1 MLCVGIDF
9 GSTYTTVSIY
19 REETGVPEAQTLSE
33 GGTPFIPSVLTLSK
47 GQIRVGREAKSMSMM
62 GRKKDMQTFRAF
74 KMMLAEENEDVL
86 MDRGFTV
93 EYTPETITESFLENV
108 LKQVLHNVHE
118 EKIDHL
124 VVGVPEIWNSTLTT
138 IDGRSR
144 LRDICR
150 SFPFVDKNGVQIVSE
165 PAAASAFFAYNF
177 RQMVGENFNGKLLL
191 VDYGG
196 GTLDIT
202 LNEVE
207 VRSDKNG
214 QEGMEIRIL
223 HRTGAG
229 ENEHRQ
235 IGKASIV
242 YMESLLEAAI
252 RQELPDMPIVH
263 DAHFYRALDALELQ
277 LQECTN
283 IIKGVFDEY
292 GTDPDDL
299 SEDEMDEDDFIFTEI
314 LYKGMDI
321 GISYQLMVEVYNDII
336 RDVFDEKM
344 EEVIQY
350 MKDKSIDYMNRNDQS
365 FKIVL
370 VGGFGNY
377 YLVKKQMTDKFQFSS
392 SDERQKNIIRKR
404 EDCEKAISL
413 GAALLASNV
422 LRIRNTAPYSI
433 GIRVRDEERISLT
446 YGLHYNQDIDFNK
459 VYMQRDAYGN
469 LVVMVSVTGD
479 INGFIINLRDDDRYA
494 MEMYPKEE
502 IRKRLKQAITNTD
515 GTAVI
520 GFSLDSSGVISL
532 HIYDYDIFTEKIGTK
547 GHVIELTNFRELF
560 DMQTVKKVYKY
571 DGI

>member
-1 MLCVGIDF
+1 MLCVGVDF
-9 GSTYTTVSIY
+9 GSTYTTVSVY
-19 REETGVPEAQTLSE
+19 DVETGKLEAQTLSE
-33 GGTPFIPSVLTLSK
+33 GGTPFIPSVMTVSK
-47 GQIRVGREAKSMSMM
+47 GQVSVGREAKKMSMM
-62 GRKKDMQTFRAF
+62 GHKKGMQSFRAF
-74 KMMLAEENEDVL
+74 KMMLAEDNQEVL
-86 MDRGFTV
+86 MDRGFTA
-93 EYTPETITESFLENV
+93 EYTPEHVTAEFLENV
-108 LKQVLHNVHE
+108 LKQVIDNIGE
-118 EKIDHL
+118 KKIDHL
-124 VVGVPEIWNSTLTT
+124 VLGVPEIWNSTLTT

-150 SFPFVDKNGVQIVSE
+150 SFPFVERDGVQVVSE

-177 RQMVGENFNGKLLL
+177 RQMVDKNFNGKILL

-207 VRSDKNG
+207 VRPDKNG
-214 QEGMEIRIL
+214 QEGMEIRVL
-223 HRTGAG
+223 YRTGAG
-229 ENEHRQ
+229 ENEQRQ

-252 RQELPDMPIVH
+252 RQELPDRDIKH
-263 DAHFYRALDALELQ
+263 DIHFYRALDELEEQ

-283 IIKGVFDEY
+283 LIKNVFDQY
-292 GTDPDDL
+292 GTDSEDL
-299 SEDEMDEDDFIFTEI
+299 AEDEMDEEDYIFTEI
-314 LYKGMDI
+314 PYCGMYI
-321 GISYQLMVEVYNDII
+321 GISYQLMVEVYDRVI
-336 RDVFDEKM
+336 RKVFDEKM
-344 EEVIQY
+344 EEVIEY
-350 MKDKSIDYMNRNDQS
+350 MREKKIDYMNRNDQS

-377 YLVKKQMTDKFQFSS
+377 YLVKKQMTDKFQFNST
-392 SDERQKNIIRKR
+392 DERQKNIIVKR

-446 YGLHYNQDIDFNK
+446 YGLRYNHDIDFNK
-459 VYMQRDAYGN
+459 VYMQKDAYGN

-479 INGFIINLRDDDRYA
+479 INAFIINLRDDDRYA
-494 MEMYPKEE
+494 MEMYPKNE
-502 IRKRLKQAITNTD
+502 IKQRLKQAITNSD

-532 HIYDYDIFTEKIGTK
+532 HIYDYDIFTEEIGK
-547 GHVIELTNFRELF
+547 KDHVIELTNFRELF

-571 DGI
+571 D